1 MPDDFDLSDWGVN
14 SNTSPAATTA
24 IGGAAG
30 APNSAAKPGFGN
42 SLLSYLQFLG
52 LHPQGASVPNPQP
65 GDTGGYWNASQP
77 QGAQPMGGMSQP
89 TGPGQGPAPQGVD
102 YRMTIPSTGKGPS
115 MMGGGGGGGG
125 SAGGMMGGMTGGQ
138 GGGSMM
144 DIAKLAMLFI

>member
-1 MPDDFDLSDWGVN
+1 
-14 SNTSPAATTA
+14 
-24 IGGAAG
+24 
-30 APNSAAKPGFGN
+30 
-42 SLLSYLQFLG
+42 
-52 LHPQGASVPNPQP
+52 
-65 GDTGGYWNASQP
+65 
-77 QGAQPMGGMSQP
+77 MGGMSQP